1 VTVIDKISTV
11 SEMQASAA
19 DLIKKGKRIVLVPTM
34 GYLHEGHLSL
44 FKIGRRQGD
53 CLIVSIFVNPAQ
65 FAPGE
70 DLATYPRDL
79 KRDLALADREQ
90 VDIVFT
96 PDAQALYPQHFQ
108 TYVSLEKLPEHL
120 CGLSRPTFF
129 KGVATVVT
137 KLFNIV
143 RPHIAVFGEK
153 DFQQLAVIRRMVRD
167 LNMDIEIIGGPIIR
181 EPDGLAMSSRNSY
194 LTPDQR
200 SSALSLNQALQ
211 KARRMVEDG
220 VRQSKQVITA
230 VTELIRSNPETRI
243 DYIAIC
249 DPETLDDINTMD
261 RPVLMALAVYVGNT
275 RLIDN
280 SILVPE
286 N

>member
-1 VTVIDKISTV
+1 
-11 SEMQASAA
+11 MQASAA